1 MIAEIISIGTEILLG
16 DILNTNARYLSR
28 ELAALGISVYFQS
41 VVGDNPERLREV
53 LLEAKSRSDIIITTG
68 GLGPTEDDLS
78 KETASEVFGVSLKED
93 PIAMNWIK
101 EYFEKRHR
109 TLSENN
115 IKQGLI
121 PEESIPLYND
131 NGTAPGFILTKE
143 HCSLIMLPGPPSEM
157 APMFNKGVL
166 PFLKSKQESILESEV
181 LRICGI
187 GEGHMEEEIKDLIIA
202 QSNPTIAP
210 YAKRGEVTL
219 RITAKAKSTQEAQEL
234 IKPVKEAIYE
244 RLGDNVYGE
253 GDTTLEAV
261 VAEILIKNDLTIAT
275 AESCTGGLL
284 SGQLINYPGI
294 SKVFKEGFITYSNE
308 AKMNYLNVSS
318 ETLRQ
323 HGAVSEET
331 ACEMALGVA
340 RATNSDVGVS
350 ITGIAGPTGGTENK
364 PIGLVYIGVSIG
376 EDVKVKKIM
385 CVGDRQKNRFTA
397 VMNALDFLRRQL
409 LISNLH

>member
-16 DILNTNARYLSR
+16 DIVNTNARFLSR

-53 LLEAKSRSDIIITTG
+53 LMEAKSRSDIIITTG

-78 KETASEVFGVSLKED
+78 KETAAEVFGASLIED

-121 PEESIPLYND
+121 PEQAITLYND
-131 NGTAPGFILTKE
+131 HGTAPGFILTKE
-143 HCSLIMLPGPPSEM
+143 QSSLIMLPGPPLEM
-157 APMFNKGVL
+157 EPMFNKGVL
-166 PFLKSKQESILESEV
+166 PFLKSKQESILESQV

-187 GEGHMEEEIKDLIIA
+187 GEGHMEEEIKDIIIS

-219 RITAKAKSTQEAQEL
+219 RITAKAESTEEAREL
-234 IKPVKEAIYE
+234 IEPVKEAIYE

-253 GDTTLEAV
+253 GDTTLEGV
-261 VAEILIKNDLTIAT
+261 VAEILIKNHLTIAT

-284 SGQLINYPGI
+284 SGQLINFPGI
-294 SKVFKEGFITYSNE
+294 SEVLKEGFITYSNE
-308 AKMNYLNVSS
+308 AKIKYLNVSS
-318 ETLRQ
+318 ETLNQ

-331 ACEMALGVA
+331 AYEMALGVA
-340 RATNSDVGVS
+340 KVTESDVGIS
-350 ITGIAGPTGGTENK
+350 ITGIAGPTGGTATK
-364 PIGLVYIGVSIG
+364 PVGLVYIGVSIG
-376 EDVKVKKIM
+376 GHVKVKKIM
-385 CVGDRQKNRFTA
+385 CVGDRQKNRYTA

-409 LISNLH
+409 LLNDYH